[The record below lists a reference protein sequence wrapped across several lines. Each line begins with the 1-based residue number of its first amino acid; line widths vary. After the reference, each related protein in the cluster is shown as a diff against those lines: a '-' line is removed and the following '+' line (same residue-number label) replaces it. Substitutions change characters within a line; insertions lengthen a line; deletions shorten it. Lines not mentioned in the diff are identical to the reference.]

1 MDQGMFKELTLD
13 GDKQDSLIKVR
24 FFCVLQL
31 TPLVYSG
38 YKHYSILITFFINN
52 GFMMIIS

>member
-1 MDQGMFKELTLD
+1 MFKELTLD